1 MPCPGH
7 SVKDSVENA
16 AGLPCAYLVRVG
28 FRRRLN
34 PGEEVVLET
43 HPHWWYL
50 AGAALTVVVVIA
62 GAAAGAIEHA
72 PSWAGW
78 LSLVALALSLSWLLV
93 RYGRWRSIRLVVT
106 NRRLIERRGFFS
118 RRGREI
124 PLAALSDV
132 SFHQTLFERVIGAGT
147 VVIESA
153 GRDSRETFPD
163 LPHPAAVHDEIYKQ
177 LDVVH
182 RAGQSQGSAQP
193 SIPEQ
198 IDQLDQL
205 RRRGVI
211 SDYEFQEKK
220 SRLLDRM

>member
-1 MPCPGH
+1 
-7 SVKDSVENA
+7 
-16 AGLPCAYLVRVG
+16 VRVG

-34 PGEEVVLET
+34 QGEEVVLET

-50 AGAALTVVVVIA
+50 AGPITVVVVVIA
-62 GAAAGAIEHA
+62 GAAPGAIEHA

-78 LSLVALALSLSWLLV
+78 LSLAALALGVGWLLA
-93 RYGRWRSIRLVVT
+93 RYARWRSIRLVVT

-124 PLAALSDV
+124 PLMALSDV
-132 SFHQTLFERVIGAGT
+132 SFHQTLFERLIGAGT

-153 GRDSRETFPD
+153 GRDSRESFPD
-163 LPHPAAVHDEIYKQ
+163 LPHPAAIHDEIYRQ
-177 LDVVH
+177 LDAA
-182 RAGQSQGSAQP
+182 RRSYQSSGAPTHQ

-211 SDYEFQEKK
+211 SDSEFEEKK
-220 SRLLDRM
+220 SQLLGRL